1 MQFKSGDFVV
11 ARGLPIDKVYFIE
24 SGKINALTSVKR
36 TAALIC
42 TYESGRCDRRRVCG
56 VSVQLGAC
64 TGMLTAAVR
73 TAARSAR
80 WAC

>member
-1 MQFKSGDFVV
+1 LPHAQFKSGDFVV

-42 TYESGRCDRRRVCG
+42 TYESGRCD
-56 VSVQLGAC
+56 
-64 TGMLTAAVR
+64 
-73 TAARSAR
+73 
-80 WAC
+80 